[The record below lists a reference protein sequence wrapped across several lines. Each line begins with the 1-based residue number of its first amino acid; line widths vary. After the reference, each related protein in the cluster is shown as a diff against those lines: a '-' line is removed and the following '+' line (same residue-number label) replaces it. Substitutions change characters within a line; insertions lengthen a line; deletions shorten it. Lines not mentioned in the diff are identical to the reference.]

1 MREVG
6 VGMPTVPNEAHFAS
20 AFPRDPQRQATGQ
33 PLARAGSHGAQPDTF
48 GQMNSGSAK
57 ADTAL
62 RRTHAAGGPA
72 ARSPLQL
79 VSAGKDGRR
88 EGAHDAQLAHG
99 ACYPVWATGPEPLAE
114 RLTYRTSDLLLPGL
128 HTRRRD
134 HRRRLDRLDSEGP
147 ALEPDRRWRRRPQ
160 LPLLSR
166 GVWGGVS
173 QCCHTTVHLCEDYGL
188 G

>member
-1 MREVG
+1 MMNPAGCGLLDGGWLGSNALEAPQTLHPERRMREVG
-6 VGMPTVPNEAHFAS
+6 VDMPTVPNEAHLAS
-20 AFPRDPQRQATGQ
+20 AVPRDPQRQATVSHSRGQ
-33 PLARAGSHGAQPDTF
+33 GAMVLDRTPSATAA
-48 GQMNSGSAK
+48 QMNSGSAK

-114 RLTYRTSDLLLPGL
+114 RLKYRTSDLLLPGL
-128 HTRRRD
+128 HT
-134 HRRRLDRLDSEGP
+134 
-147 ALEPDRRWRRRPQ
+147 
-160 LPLLSR
+160 
-166 GVWGGVS
+166 
-173 QCCHTTVHLCEDYGL
+173 
-188 G
+188 